1 MAENTV
7 LTEGVYL
14 ILLSLK
20 NPLHGYGIIKTVQE
34 KTNGR
39 VTLAPG
45 TLYGALSNLLSRG
58 WIEEIMSDGNSRKKE
73 YVITASGEDALR
85 KEYAR
90 LRELVE
96 IADGIMEV

>member
-20 NPLHGYGIIKTVQE
+20 KPLHGYGIIKNVQE

-39 VTLAPG
+39 VNLAAG
-45 TLYGALSNLLSRG
+45 TLYGALNNLLSRG
-58 WIEEIMSDGNSRKKE
+58 WIKELASEESSRKKE
-73 YVITASGEDALR
+73 YIITSSGEDALMR
-85 KEYAR
+85 EYSR
-90 LRELVE
+90 LRELVMITE
-96 IADGIMEV
+96 SILEG